1 MNMLVGANVPFSE
14 YPNEQL
20 QWNLEGTCILEP
32 AQSVTQIGY
41 SNKFANANRRH
52 ALLLFKVDQA
62 LVRTIPS
69 SW

>member
-1 MNMLVGANVPFSE
+1 MNMRVGTNMPYFE

-62 LVRTIPS
+62 LVRAIPS

>member
-1 MNMLVGANVPFSE
+1 MHVGTNVPFVNTQMSSSSK
-14 YPNEQL
+14 
-20 QWNLEGTCILEP
+20 NLEGTCILEP

-69 SW
+69 S